1 MDDAGVAL
9 LVMALLAVPVLIVIL
24 LVVYIVKTNRLTR
37 QVAELD
43 SNLRLIGRDVAA
55 LVRDARDV
63 QRLRISP
70 RTTPSSVPID
80 AAPPA
85 SEPSGQ
91 ATISEAPS
99 VPQPQAPVTPPP
111 QVPVVSPPVSRP
123 AEATPPM
130 RPELPPIVHVPQRP
144 AVLRPLAAQAGAGA
158 TLPRETLHRVP
169 PPPRAPS
176 RTKAEWEALVGGKL
190 LNRIGALALIFGV
203 FFFLKYAYDKNWI
216 PPWIRVGIALL
227 IGASLV
233 LGGTSSHKR
242 GMQVFAQGLIGAG
255 IAILYA
261 AGYVAS
267 PNYYGVVDQKTA
279 FLMMS
284 VVTVVTFTLAF
295 KYNSLA
301 VSFLGWAGGFLTPF
315 LLSTGHANEVGLF
328 TYIALLDAGL
338 LAVLARKEA
347 WAILEPLT
355 LAATYLIYVLWY
367 SKYHTPSDL
376 MVTVTFLSTFWLLFL
391 ALDVYRLV
399 RPPAAH
405 PEVRHMV
412 AVFSAVFYY
421 LALFELVY
429 ELHHQWMALAT
440 MIIGAIYLLSVL
452 VARRGRPRDVSF
464 HRFILTAVVLLVLA
478 TAIQYTG
485 FGFKMVFFWS
495 VEALALI
502 GCAAYW
508 EMRPV
513 RNAAFALFALAFI
526 KLFLTGGALSYSSS
540 ETFTLLANPRALA
553 FFTLAA
559 AIGASVLVLGKRGP
573 KSSRM
578 VLELLNYAWCLLLF
592 TLLAVETNDY
602 FSQHITMAAEQA
614 KAQLEFNRALVLG
627 LVLTGYSV
635 SLVWFGTRAHILAAV
650 ASGLAVLAIAFLII
664 EFRSFEFSPIEDFN
678 LLVNSRAGAAVLLL
692 AALPIHIRLL
702 KLRFQSS
709 KWIGEVT
716 SAILWAWCILL
727 FTLLTAET
735 VDYFRLRIIREPR
748 MLGALAFTKYL
759 TLAIVWIAYS
769 LPLVWYGLKLKLRP
783 AIWSGLAA
791 LAGAIFLLATWG
803 IKFEPITGFRLLI
816 NYRAAAMLFALA
828 ALLLHSEWTKAK
840 GRMRMTAVMLSV
852 WCIILLLLCTV
863 ETHDHFRRLRLDA
876 SGTELDRLE
885 FTEGMALVMVWTA
898 YSLPLIWYGLKRKAP
913 PVLGFGLAA
922 LLFAALS
929 GAVAGFEFAPING
942 FSLLLN
948 VRAAAL
954 AFVIVALLVL
964 ARWLSRTRDQFK
976 WIDAGCRVLRIGIAL
991 LVLLLM
997 TVETR
1002 DYFGKSLF
1010 DLNQQIQPGLATTAQ
1025 LSADINRLTNL
1036 EQMALSLVWLVYSI
1050 LLIGFGIWRRVLA
1063 LRILAIVIFGI
1074 TILKIFIYDL
1084 SFLETLYRIFSFIGL
1099 GLILLTVSFLYQR
1112 YKTAIFDTGPR
1123 EPASDAAGEAGSQD
1137 TLSDVEAEGEA

>member
-24 LVVYIVKTNRLTR
+24 LIVYIVKTNRLTR
-37 QVAELD
+37 QVAELE
-43 SNLRLIGRDVAA
+43 SNLSLIGRDVAA
-55 LVRDARDV
+55 LVRDV
-63 QRLRISP
+63 QRLRVSP
-70 RTTPSSVPID
+70 RMTPSSVMTE

-85 SEPSGQ
+85 GETSEPVPV
-91 ATISEAPS
+91 TEAPS
-99 VPQPQAPVTPPP
+99 VPQPQMPVTPLPQAPVARPP
-111 QVPVVSPPVSRP
+111 LARPPRRP
-123 AEATPPM
+123 AEATPPA
-130 RPELPPIVHVPQRP
+130 RPESPPVAHAPLPPIAHPG
-144 AVLRPLAAQAGAGA
+144 PLAEAADVGASGA
-158 TLPRETLHRVP
+158 ALPREPRHRVP

-176 RTKAEWEALVGGKL
+176 RTRAEWESLIGGKL
-190 LNRIGALALIFGV
+190 LNRIGALALIVGV

-216 PPWIRVGIALL
+216 PPWIRVAIAVL

-242 GMQVFAQGLIGAG
+242 GLQVFAQGLIGAG
-255 IAILYA
+255 IAILYG
-261 AGYVAS
+261 AGYAAS
-267 PNYYGVVDQKTA
+267 PNFYNVVDQKTA

-284 VVTVVTFTLAF
+284 AVTVVTFILAF
-295 KYNSLA
+295 KYNSFA
-301 VSFLGWAGGFLTPF
+301 VSFLGWLGGFLTPF
-315 LLSTGHANEVGLF
+315 LLSTGQANEVGLF

-338 LAVLARKEA
+338 LAVIALKDA
-347 WAILEPLT
+347 WVILEPLT
-355 LAATYLIYVLWY
+355 LGATYLIYVLWY
-367 SKYHTPSDL
+367 SKYYSPGDL
-376 MVTVTFLSTFWLLFL
+376 LVTATFLSIFWLLFL

-399 RPPAAH
+399 RPPVSQ
-405 PEVRHMV
+405 PEARQMV
-412 AVFSAVFYY
+412 AVFSGIFYY
-421 LALFELVY
+421 IALFQIVY
-429 ELHHQWMALAT
+429 DLYHEWMVLAT
-440 MIIGAIYLLSVL
+440 MIIGAVYLLSVL
-452 VARRGRPRDVSF
+452 AARRGRTRDASF
-464 HRFILTAVVLLVLA
+464 FRFILSSIVFLVLA
-478 TAIQYTG
+478 TAIQYSG

-495 VEALALI
+495 VEAVALI

-513 RNAAFALFALAFI
+513 KNAALALFAIAFI
-526 KLFLTGGALSYSSS
+526 KLFLTDGALSYSSS
-540 ETFTLLANPRALA
+540 ETFTSLANPRALA

-573 KSSRM
+573 KSGRM
-578 VLELLNYAWCLLLF
+578 VPELLNYAWCLLLF

-614 KAQLEFNRALVLG
+614 KAQIEFNRALVLG

-678 LLVNSRAGAAVLLL
+678 LLVNTRAGAAVLLL
-692 AALPIHIRLL
+692 AALLIHIRLL

-709 KWIGEVT
+709 KWIGGVT

-748 MLGALAFTKYL
+748 MLGTLAFTKYL

-791 LAGAIFLLATWG
+791 LAGAMFLLATWG

-852 WCIILLLLCTV
+852 WCTILLLLCTV
-863 ETHDHFRRLRLDA
+863 ETHDHFRLLKLNA

-885 FTEGMALVMVWTA
+885 FTEGMVLVMVWTA

-929 GAVAGFEFAPING
+929 GAVAGFEFAPISL

-976 WIDAGCRVLRIGIAL
+976 WIDTGYRVLRIGIAL

-1010 DLNQQIQPGLATTAQ
+1010 DLNHQIQPGLATFAQ
-1025 LSADINRLTNL
+1025 ISTDINRLTNL

-1050 LLIGFGIWRRVLA
+1050 LLIGYGIWRRVLA
-1063 LRILAIVIFGI
+1063 LRILSIIIFGI

-1123 EPASDAAGEAGSQD
+1123 EPSSEA
-1137 TLSDVEAEGEA
+1137 TEEAKA